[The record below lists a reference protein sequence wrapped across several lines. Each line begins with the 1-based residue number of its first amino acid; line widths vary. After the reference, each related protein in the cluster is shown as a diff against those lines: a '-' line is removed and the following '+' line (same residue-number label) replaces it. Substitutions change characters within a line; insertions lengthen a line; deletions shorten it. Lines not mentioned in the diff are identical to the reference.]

1 MDENEIETLKAEIAA
16 KDAII
21 QEMKTAADAQ
31 HAEAEK
37 LGKLAEEAATA
48 GKQAAEALEQAK
60 QEFAAQLAAKDADLA
75 DWERRYTEMRG
86 EFEARNAERDTLAA
100 NLRAELEAAH
110 AGATANLKARIA
122 ELEASHAGATANLK
136 ARIAE
141 LEANA
146 KTAEQ
151 IAAEKYGAALPA
163 GGTPA
168 GQIDIDAL
176 RAQYESVKANPV
188 ARVKFIRELPQAQF
202 NALFK

>member
-37 LGKLAEEAATA
+37 LGQLAEEAATA
-48 GKQAAEALEQAK
+48 GKVVAEEN
-60 QEFAAQLAAKDADLA
+60 E
-75 DWERRYTEMRG
+75 T
-86 EFEARNAERDTLAA
+86 
-100 NLRAELEAAH
+100 
-110 AGATANLKARIA
+110 
-122 ELEASHAGATANLK
+122 LK

-163 GGTPA
+163 GGAPA

-176 RAQYESVKANPV
+176 RAQYESVKQNPV
-188 ARVKFIRELPQAQF
+188 ARVKFIRELPDAQF
-202 NALFK
+202 NALFKA

>member
-1 MDENEIETLKAEIAA
+1 MENEIEQLKAEIAA

-37 LGKLAEEAATA
+37 LGQLAEEAATA

-86 EFEARNAERDTLAA
+86 EFEARNAERDTLAE
-100 NLRAELEAAH
+100 NLRAELEASH
-110 AGATANLKARIA
+110 AEEAANLKA
-122 ELEASHAGATANLK
+122 H
-136 ARIAE
+136 IAE

-151 IAAEKYGAALPA
+151 LAGEIAARKYGITDPKLNIPSGPDTEQLQARWNDVKGNPA
-163 GGTPA
+163 GHAAFFRSLTAEERARFAA
-168 GQIDIDAL
+168 GAI
-176 RAQYESVKANPV
+176 S
-188 ARVKFIRELPQAQF
+188 
-202 NALFK
+202 

>member
-1 MDENEIETLKAEIAA
+1 MENEIEQLKAEIAA

-37 LGKLAEEAATA
+37 LGQLAEEAATA

-110 AGATANLKARIA
+110 A
-122 ELEASHAGATANLK
+122 EEAANLK

-163 GGTPA
+163 GGTPD

-176 RAQYESVKANPV
+176 RAQYESVKQNPV
-188 ARVKFIRELPQAQF
+188 ARVKFIRELPEPQF
-202 NALFK
+202 NALFKA